1 MPRRL
6 PRPQVRCCSDTQ
18 LSYAGWLKNAG
29 CSVWGGSDEGL
40 GCKRDQTFAQAE
52 AICDGFRGARLRPEP
67 DFPAPGARL
76 CTVAELEGGCTDGTG
91 CGFND
96 DLIWAVPTPSASP
109 VG

>member
-1 MPRRL
+1 MLTHCASTP
-6 PRPQVRCCSDTQ
+6 PAAAQVRCCSDTE
-18 LSYAGWLKNAG
+18 LSYEGWAKHAG
-29 CSVWGGSDEGL
+29 CSVWGGSDDGL
-40 GCKRDQTFAQAE
+40 GCKRDQTFAQAQ
-52 AICDGFRGARLRPEP
+52 AICDGA
-67 DFPAPGARL
+67 GARL